1 MKPINQSAGEALAIE
16 LPSMS
21 RRKLLLGM
29 GAASAAAAVAIAPDA
44 HGAAVSQA
52 IGFSG
57 DQAENPKLIV
67 AYQNFNDACAQLEE
81 VRNSLEWLSDEW
93 RHQWPLAPEELL
105 HGANAQDGRGTM
117 PAERDI
123 VGRYLIRDTSELTK
137 RLSPKFRRET
147 RNTCFAICTANEE
160 RKLLERWKKSTPTGR
175 TEKALARNRAY
186 RVKAIRECEL
196 RIQLADQY
204 EAETARLRQV
214 SGANAA
220 RLRVKDADILLQK
233 AADEVS
239 KCQACTVAGLAMKA
253 DALTVTAGALMKIT
267 KSDESPLGQIARFIE
282 SVAEVAGRA
291 SA

>member
-29 GAASAAAAVAIAPDA
+29 GAASAAAVAIAPDA
-44 HGAAVSQA
+44 YGAAVGQ
-52 IGFSG
+52 GFSG
-57 DQAENPKLIV
+57 DQAENPELIV
-67 AYQNFNDACAQLEE
+67 AYQKFNDACAQLEE
-81 VRNSLEWLSDEW
+81 ARNSLEWLADEW

-137 RLSPKFRRET
+137 RLAPKFRRET

-160 RKLLERWKKSTPTGR
+160 RKLLQRWKKSTPTGR

-196 RIQLADQY
+196 RIHLADQY
-204 EAETARLRQV
+204 EAETARLRLV
-214 SGANAA
+214 SGADAA
-220 RLRVKDADILLQK
+220 RLRVRGADILLQK

-239 KCQACTVAGLAMKA
+239 KCQACTVAGLRMKA

-267 KSDESPLGQIARFIE
+267 KSDDSPLGQIARFIE

-291 SA
+291 ST

>member
-1 MKPINQSAGEALAIE
+1 MKPMNQSAGEAMAIE

-21 RRKLLLGM
+21 RRKLLLGI

-44 HGAAVSQA
+44 HGAAADQA
-52 IGFSG
+52 QGFSS
-57 DQAENPKLIV
+57 DQSENPDLIV
-67 AYQNFNDACAQLEE
+67 AYQKFNDACVQLEE
-81 VRNSLEWLSDEW
+81 ARNSLEWLADEW

-105 HGANAQDGRGTM
+105 LGANAQDGRYTM

-123 VGRYLIRDTSELTK
+123 IGRYVVRDTSGLTK
-137 RLSPKFRRET
+137 RLAPKFRREN
-147 RNTCFAICTANEE
+147 RKTCFVLRMAAEE
-160 RKLLERWKKSTPTGR
+160 RDHLKRWKRSTPTGR

-186 RVKAIRECEL
+186 RIKAIRECEL
-196 RIQLADQY
+196 RIQLADHY

-214 SGANAA
+214 SGADAA
-220 RLRVKDADILLQK
+220 RLRVRDADILLQK

-282 SVAEVAGRA
+282 SVAEVAGRV

>member
-1 MKPINQSAGEALAIE
+1 MKPMNQSAGEALAIE
-16 LPSMS
+16 LPSIS
-21 RRKLLLGM
+21 RRKLLM
-29 GAASAAAAVAIAPDA
+29 GAASAAAAAIAPDA
-44 HGAAVSQA
+44 HGAVAIQA
-52 IGFSG
+52 LGISA
-57 DQAENPKLIV
+57 DRTENPELIS
-67 AYQNFNDACAQLEE
+67 AYDKFCDACAEMKEAQDA
-81 VRNSLEWLSDEW
+81 LEWLADEW

-105 HGANAQDGRGTM
+105 LGANAQDGRYTM

-123 VGRYLIRDTSELTK
+123 IGRYVVRDTSGLTK
-137 RLSPKFRRET
+137 RLAPKFRREN
-147 RNTCFAICTANEE
+147 RKTCFVIRTADEE
-160 RKLLERWKKSTPTGR
+160 RELLKRWKRSAPTGR
-175 TEKALARNRAY
+175 TEKALARNRAC
-186 RVKAIRECEL
+186 RIKAITECEL
-196 RIQLADQY
+196 RIQLADHY

-214 SGANAA
+214 SGADAA

>member
-1 MKPINQSAGEALAIE
+1 MNQSAGEALAIE

-29 GAASAAAAVAIAPDA
+29 SAASAAAAVAIAPDA
-44 HGAAVSQA
+44 HGAAVGQGS
-52 IGFSG
+52 SG
-57 DQAENPKLIV
+57 DQAENPDLIV
-67 AYQNFNDACAQLEE
+67 AYQKFNDACAQLEE
-81 VRNSLEWLSDEW
+81 ARNSLEWLADEW
-93 RHQWPLAPEELL
+93 RHHWPLAPEELL

-123 VGRYLIRDTSELTK
+123 VGRFLIRDTSELTK
-137 RLSPKFRRET
+137 RLAPKFRRET
-147 RNTCFAICTANEE
+147 QNTCFAICTASEE
-160 RKLLERWKKSTPTGR
+160 RKLLERWKRSTPIGR
-175 TEKALARNRAY
+175 TEKALARNRGY

-196 RIQLADQY
+196 RIRLADQY
-204 EAETARLRQV
+204 EAETTRLRQV
-214 SGANAA
+214 SGADAA
-220 RLRVKDADILLQK
+220 RLRVRDADIRLQK

-282 SVAEVAGRA
+282 SVAEVAGGA
-291 SA
+291 PA